1 LCTDSSI
8 SIVNG
13 MGQWAH
19 LEVVVVV
26 VVVDDDDNDND
37 VLNLSGSG

>member
-1 LCTDSSI
+1 
-8 SIVNG
+8 

>member
-1 LCTDSSI
+1 
-8 SIVNG
+8 VNG